1 MLAATAPA
9 AVQGAVERVWNR
21 LSASLASASPEP
33 LWRRKVVVP
42 FPAAAGAAVLV
53 LVLAFGLVYA
63 TARSSVGT
71 MRITTVPSGIKQVQI
86 QAPLADLQQ
95 LLKSLETGAPSRDVI
110 ISLPDD
116 SGKFFVGEPLLLRA
130 TDVDRSRFR

>member
-1 MLAATAPA
+1 MA
-9 AVQGAVERVWNR
+9 
-21 LSASLASASPEP
+21 
-33 LWRRKVVVP
+33 VP
-42 FPAAAGAAVLV
+42 FPAAVGAAALV
-53 LVLAFGLVYA
+53 LLLAFGLVYT
-63 TARSSVGT
+63 TARGSVGM

-116 SGKFFVGEPLLLRA
+116 SEKFFVGEPLLLRA